1 MKRAS
6 TFVASLS
13 GVALLAL
20 SCTDDCSDGG
30 CGGAGEGE
38 CPALAEG
45 EWQISGDPR
54 VDTLFRAALAL
65 RSRLEENEQVT
76 RDAIAGLAEAFG
88 VEIDPAAPLDESAA
102 AVAGA
107 LLVVVN
113 DAVDYVA
120 WGAGTCV
127 AELPLAHEVAVECL
141 THFGCDVNGACL
153 PEAGAYPPV
162 ACEGE
167 CVGACGATCSGECRT
182 PVVDEQ
188 CTGTCYGSCN
198 LTDAAQ
204 CVGDCYGTC
213 AGPCLVWDGDGTGEC
228 VGPCVGDCEGI
239 CETIHG
245 ATCVGSC
252 TGMCGTEST
261 DACAGECHGSCEGEC
276 DGDCAGRPFT
286 YCGDESC
293 EYSSDCG
300 SLGGILGW
308 VEARPTWVDYEIYW
322 SADAEDDSVA
332 IAELAY
338 QIAAIED
345 TARALIA
352 ASEELR
358 ALLDA
363 DAYPVTVIDGIN
375 ESVESLLD
383 ADLAEYDIEECKIP
397 CVIQALEEVS
407 EILSAIGTETLT
419 LVEAQLAI
427 LSALEA

>member
-6 TFVASLS
+6 KFVAFLS

-30 CGGAGEGE
+30 CGGGGEGE
-38 CPALAEG
+38 CPTLAEG

-65 RSRLEENEQVT
+65 LSRLEENEQVT
-76 RDAIAGLAEAFG
+76 RDTIADLAEALG

-102 AVAGA
+102 AVPGA
-107 LLVVVN
+107 MLVVVN

-127 AELPLAHEVAVECL
+127 ADLPLAHEVAVECL

-167 CVGACGATCSGECRT
+167 CVGACGAACSGECRT

-188 CTGTCYGSCN
+188 CNGTCYGSCN
-198 LTDAAQ
+198 LAAAAE
-204 CVGDCYGTC
+204 CGGDCYGEC
-213 AGPCLVWDGDGTGEC
+213 SASCLSYGDDGSCHGPCEGNC
-228 VGPCVGDCEGI
+228 QGI

-245 ATCVGSC
+245 ATCSGDC

-261 DACAGECHGSCEGEC
+261 DACVGECHGSCEGEC

-286 YCGDESC
+286 YCGDETC

-308 VEARPTWVDYEIYW
+308 VEARATWVDYEIYW

-338 QIAAIED
+338 EMAALEG
-345 TARALIA
+345 ASRALIA
-352 ASEELR
+352 ANEDLG
-358 ALLDA
+358 ALVGDG
-363 DAYPVTVIDGIN
+363 DYGVTAIDGL
-375 ESVESLLD
+375 SAAVEGLLD

-397 CVIQALEEVS
+397 CVIPALEEVF
-407 EILSAIGTETLT
+407 EILSAIGTETPA
-419 LVEAQLAI
+419 LVEAQVAI
-427 LSALEA
+427 LSALES